1 MSPGNE
7 PLLGALAAAAT
18 AGLDGGVPMNH
29 TMHTTHKTLVA
40 ALLLAV
46 LTSLSPSVQAKPDP
60 AKPASA
66 LELTSEERQ
75 RLTAA
80 RRVAGD
86 KPEVQAAH
94 EQAKADRSAVRKLY
108 LDYKSAREKAA
119 SSEAA
124 WRKLMDD
131 ALAKADPAAG
141 ALAEK
146 EKAAFRARMEA
157 SRKSGKPGEKVA
169 AAEDDED
176 GDEG

>member
-1 MSPGNE
+1 MV
-7 PLLGALAAAAT
+7 A
-18 AGLDGGVPMNH
+18 VPMNH
-29 TMHTTHKTLVA
+29 TMINTQKTLVA

-46 LTSLSPSVQAKPDP
+46 LTSLTPAALAKPEP

-66 LELTSEERQ
+66 LELTAEERQ

-86 KPEVQAAH
+86 KPEVSAAH
-94 EQAKADRSAVRKLY
+94 EQAKSDRSAVRKLY

-119 SSEAA
+119 TSEAA
-124 WRKLMDD
+124 WKKLMED
-131 ALAKADPAAG
+131 ALAKADPAAA

-157 SRKSGKPGEKVA
+157 SRKSGKPGTKVA
-169 AAEDDED
+169 ADADDEES
-176 GDEG
+176 DEG

>member
-1 MSPGNE
+1 
-7 PLLGALAAAAT
+7 
-18 AGLDGGVPMNH
+18 MNN
-29 TMHTTHKTLVA
+29 TMHTTQKTLVA

-46 LTSLSPSVQAKPDP
+46 LTSLTPSALGKPDP
-60 AKPASA
+60 AKPAA
-66 LELTSEERQ
+66 ATELSGEERQ

-86 KPEVQAAH
+86 KPEVLAAH
-94 EQAKADRSAVRKLY
+94 EQAKADRAAVRKLY

-124 WRKLMDD
+124 WKKLMED
-131 ALAKADPAAG
+131 ALAKADPAAA

-146 EKAAFRARMEA
+146 EKAAFRARMES
-157 SRKSGKPGEKVA
+157 SRKSGKSGAKVA
-169 AAEDDED
+169 AGEDDEED

>member
-1 MSPGNE
+1 
-7 PLLGALAAAAT
+7 
-18 AGLDGGVPMNH
+18 MN
-29 TMHTTHKTLVA
+29 TNMHTTQKTLVA

-46 LTSLSPSVQAKPDP
+46 LTSLTPSALGKPEP
-60 AKPASA
+60 AKPTSA
-66 LELTSEERQ
+66 IELTAEERQ

-86 KPEVQAAH
+86 KPDVLAAH
-94 EQAKADRSAVRKLY
+94 EQAKSDRSAVRKLY

-124 WRKLMDD
+124 WKKLMED
-131 ALAKADPAAG
+131 ALAKADPAAA

-146 EKAAFRARMEA
+146 EKAAFRARMET
-157 SRKSGKPGEKVA
+157 SRRAGKAGAKVA
-169 AAEDDED
+169 AEEDGED